1 MWSEDAAPL
10 IRVYVCFATQ
20 QRAAVTEGGDFVFEM
35 RPENEFLS
43 AQSSQLSSDAIALNN
58 QLDTLQPKPAAAKP
72 APVVVANLQ
81 GEAQKI
87 QLPKAVP
94 PSQRQLAQRANDR
107 GLQLYKEKRYAEAEA
122 AFTEALRQRPDFALA
137 ANNLGFIYFR
147 QQKYPEAARWF
158 ENTLSMDR
166 SRAIAYL
173 NLGDAW
179 LKAGEPAK
187 AKTAFQTYLEIAANG
202 AGAGHARQML
212 GEN

>member
-1 MWSEDAAPL
+1 M
-10 IRVYVCFATQ
+10 
-20 QRAAVTEGGDFVFEM
+20 FEA
-35 RPENEFLS
+35 RSENEFLS
-43 AQSSQLSSDAIALNN
+43 AQSSQLSSDAIALNSR
-58 QLDTLQPKPAAAKP
+58 LDTLQPQAATAKP
-72 APVVVANLQ
+72 APVVVTNLQ

-94 PSQRQLAQRANDR
+94 PSQRQQAQRANDR

-122 AFTEALRQRPDFALA
+122 AFTEALKQRPDFALA

-158 ENTLSMDR
+158 EKTLELDR

-179 LKAGEPAK
+179 LKAGEKAK
-187 AKTAFQTYLEIAANG
+187 AKTAFQTYLELAANG

-212 GEN
+212 GEL